1 MGIITFRDLL
11 NAFRALEIDPSQPVI
26 AHAALGA
33 FGRVYGGPQVMVGA
47 LLATFP
53 SVIMPSFT
61 YKTMVTPEIGPQNNA
76 LNYGKNGDSN
86 HLAEIYH
93 PDMPADPLMGIVPET
108 LRKHPKAQR
117 SGHPLLSFV
126 GVNAEQALEAQ
137 TLDEPLAPIR
147 IQYELNGWALLIG
160 TDHMTNTSI
169 HLGERLAGRKQFVRW
184 ALTSQGVIE
193 CPGFPGCSD
202 GFQAIQP
209 YLISTGALRST
220 RLGPAEIQAIPL
232 QALISTVQDRLRA
245 NPLALLCEYPECMRC
260 QAVRDQH
267 EPTVSV
273 SIPSR
278 KTARSV
284 TT

>member
-1 MGIITFRDLL
+1 MSVGIITFRDLL
-11 NAFRALEIDPSQPVI
+11 NTFRALEIDPSHPVI

-33 FGRVYGGPQVMVGA
+33 FGRVHGGPQVMVGA

-86 HLAEIYH
+86 RSAEIYH

-126 GVNAEQALEAQ
+126 GVNAEQALDAQ

-147 IQYELNGWALLIG
+147 VLNELNGWALLIG

-193 CPGFPGCSD
+193 CPGFPG
-202 GFQAIQP
+202 
-209 YLISTGALRST
+209 
-220 RLGPAEIQAIPL
+220 
-232 QALISTVQDRLRA
+232 
-245 NPLALLCEYPECMRC
+245 
-260 QAVRDQH
+260 
-267 EPTVSV
+267 
-273 SIPSR
+273 
-278 KTARSV
+278 
-284 TT
+284 

>member
-1 MGIITFRDLL
+1 MSLGIITFRDLL
-11 NAFRALEIDPSQPVI
+11 NTFRELEIDPNDPVI

-33 FGRVYGGPQVMVGA
+33 FGQVHGGPQVVVGA

-86 HLAEIYH
+86 RSAVIYH
-93 PDMPADPLMGIVPET
+93 PDMPADPLMGIIPET

-117 SGHPLLSFV
+117 SYHPLLSFV
-126 GVNAEQALEAQ
+126 GVNAEQALDAQ

-147 IQYELNGWALLIG
+147 VLNELNGWALLIG

-169 HLGERLAGRKQFVRW
+169 HLAERLAGRKQFVRW
-184 ALTSQGVIE
+184 ALTYQGVIE

-209 YLISTGALRST
+209 YLKSTGALRSA
-220 RLGPAEIQAIPL
+220 RLGPAEIQAVPL
-232 QALISTVQDRLRA
+232 QELISTVQDRIRA

-260 QAVRDQH
+260 QAMRDQH
-267 EPTVSV
+267 QSTVSV
-273 SIPSR
+273 SIPYR
-278 KTARSV
+278 
-284 TT
+284 

>member
-11 NAFRALEIDPSQPVI
+11 NTFRALEIDPSDPVI
-26 AHAALGA
+26 AHAALGV
-33 FGRVYGGPQVMVGA
+33 FGRVHGGPQSMVGA
-47 LLATFP
+47 LLATFS

-61 YKTMVTPEIGPQNNA
+61 YKTMVTPEIGSLNNG
-76 LNYGKNGDSN
+76 LNYGKNGN
-86 HLAEIYH
+86 ANRTAEIYH
-93 PDMPADPLMGIVPET
+93 PNMPADPLMGIIPET
-108 LRKHPKAQR
+108 LRKQPKAQR
-117 SGHPLLSFV
+117 SSHPLLSFV
-126 GVNAEQALEAQ
+126 GVNAKQALDTQ

-147 IQYELNGWALLIG
+147 VLHELNGWALLIG

-184 ALTSQGVIE
+184 ALTTQGVIE

-209 YLISTGALRST
+209 YLKPTGALRSIQ
-220 RLGPAEIQAIPL
+220 LGAAEIQAVPL
-232 QALISTVQDRLRA
+232 QILSSAVQECLQA

-260 QAVRDQH
+260 QATRDLH
-267 EPTVSV
+267 RPTVSV

-278 KTARSV
+278 
-284 TT
+284 